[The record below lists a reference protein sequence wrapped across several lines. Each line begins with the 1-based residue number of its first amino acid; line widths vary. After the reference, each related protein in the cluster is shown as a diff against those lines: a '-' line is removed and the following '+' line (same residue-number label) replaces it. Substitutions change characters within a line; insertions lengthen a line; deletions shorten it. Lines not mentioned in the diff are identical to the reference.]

1 MSRFRHLRK
10 EEGMGRK
17 WWLVL
22 CAAVVGALIVTSIG
36 AADENP
42 IDRDEYGH
50 LSGGLTH
57 LFALGGGGG
66 VGGGSLPKSTCTSTG
81 NPAANIRLNCDS
93 NTSPDNETPIV
104 TDPANPNHLLAGSN
118 DYFITQKGSGIQE
131 RVPTGFFTSFD
142 GGHTWTDGQIPMGNG
157 GSGRNGVP
165 SPGFEA
171 KCRTPHMA
179 LITAAIW
186 HGCRPEAGHICIS
199 VSTSDDGGPT
209 PEPPVAG
216 DGRQS

>member
-81 NPAANIRLNCDS
+81 DPSANVRLNCD
-93 NTSPDNETPIV
+93 NHTPPDNETPIV
-104 TDPANPNHLLAGSN
+104 ADPTHPNHLHPSTN
-118 DYFITQKGSGIQE
+118 DHFTTHQDPRLPATI
-131 RVPTGFFTSFD
+131 PTG
-142 GGHTWTDGQIPMGNG
+142 I
-157 GSGRNGVP
+157 
-165 SPGFEA
+165 
-171 KCRTPHMA
+171 
-179 LITAAIW
+179 
-186 HGCRPEAGHICIS
+186 
-199 VSTSDDGGPT
+199 
-209 PEPPVAG
+209 
-216 DGRQS
+216 